1 MKRLLHLAALLLALA
16 GLGTGARADVH
27 PGRGTVSGQV
37 LEGGIP
43 LPAVQVYAYQ
53 LVDRTLRLATTGG
66 GGEFLFD
73 SLPAGLYKLVAF
85 KRGFSPAVVLLTRA
99 SRDAAQWVEL
109 QLSPAAEEGAAGPGE
124 DFWSVREEVPPDVLR
139 ELGTGAA
146 ETRIASLEPEPTRVG
161 FAASMSAETG
171 TSDLPDGGAAAMTG
185 GEVRLE
191 GHLKGLL
198 LRLDGDYR
206 QLAPGSLA
214 GGITEQGGETTSL
227 AVHLAHGDRGELDLR
242 SHVNRLSTLVDG
254 ELMPVDFL
262 QYGVRW
268 RGAMGAGGESA
279 ISAWYTEESGLHSKG
294 ALVPASIP
302 TSSRSLRFEGTYERA
317 ITRDAGL
324 RAGLRFRERSG
335 SYLGD
340 LLPDREARGSARQ
353 LEAFGGGD
361 LQLGDR
367 FALEYGIAGGLRG
380 EGVAVTPRAG
390 VGIDLGRSWR
400 GEALVSHRFE
410 VEDGGLWEQEF
421 VPLMVVEEDACEMVG
436 LSCYQLGVRRG
447 GEDNLVSVDFASR
460 DFDRTVRLYFS
471 RDFFDHFESLFLVPG
486 DRVPE
491 LRVTLSRQFGGFLVA
506 RWESIAALGG
516 GGTFLAGDQN
526 AYRNGVSYLVTS
538 LDTRFVG
545 AGTGVVLAF
554 HRLSQDLEP
563 MGAGPQ
569 AGISSLD
576 AERLQLTL
584 VQDLNVFFDLAIEW
598 AMRVN
603 MELARGTTA
612 HGDLHPGDGLRRRLT
627 TGLSVRF

>member
-1 MKRLLHLAALLLALA
+1 MLRIAALLLALA
-16 GLGTGARADVH
+16 GLGTGARADVN

-37 LEGGIP
+37 LEGGVP
-43 LPAVQVYAYQ
+43 LPSVQVYAYQ
-53 LVDRTLRLATTGG
+53 LVDRTLRLATTGN

-73 SLPAGLYKLVAF
+73 ALPAGLYKLVAF
-85 KRGFSPAVVLLTRA
+85 KRGFAPAVVLLTRA

-109 QLSPAAEEGAAGPGE
+109 QLGPAAEESAAGPGD
-124 DFWSVREEVPPDVLR
+124 DFWSLREEVPPDVLR
-139 ELGTGAA
+139 ELATGLSD
-146 ETRIASLEPEPTRVG
+146 TRLASLEPEPVRAG

-171 TSDLPDGGAAAMTG
+171 TSDLPDGYSAAMTG

-206 QLAPGSLA
+206 QLSPATLVSGAS
-214 GGITEQGGETTSL
+214 EQGGEATSL
-227 AVHLAHGDRGELDLR
+227 AVHLAHGEHSELDLR
-242 SHVNRLSTLVDG
+242 SHVNRLSTLVGG
-254 ELMPVDFL
+254 ELVPVDFQ

-268 RGAMGAGGESA
+268 RGAVGAAGESA
-279 ISAWYTEESGLHSKG
+279 ISAWYTEESGLHAKG

-302 TSSRSLRFEGTYERA
+302 TSSRSVRFEGTYERA
-317 ITRDAGL
+317 LTQDAGL
-324 RAGLRFRERSG
+324 RAGLRFRERTG
-335 SYLGD
+335 SYLDD
-340 LLPDREARGSARQ
+340 LLPGRESARQ
-353 LEAFGGGD
+353 FEAFGSGD
-361 LQLGDR
+361 LQLGER
-367 FALEYGIAGGLRG
+367 FDLEYGLAGGLRA

-390 VGIDLGRSWR
+390 VGIDFGRSWR
-400 GEALVSHRFE
+400 GEAAVSHRFE

-447 GEDNLVSVDFASR
+447 GSEGSLLSVDFTSR
-460 DFDRTVRLYFS
+460 EFDRTVRLYFS

-491 LRVTLSRQFGGFLVA
+491 MRVTLSRQFGGFLVA
-506 RWESIAALGG
+506 RWESIAAVGG

-554 HRLSQDLEP
+554 HRLSQELESL
-563 MGAGPQ
+563 GAGPDV
-569 AGISSLD
+569 GVSSLD
-576 AERLQLTL
+576 AERLQLTV
-584 VQDLNVFFDLAIEW
+584 VQDLNVFFDLATEW

-612 HGDLHPGDGLRRRLT
+612 HGDLHPGDGFRRRLT

>member
-1 MKRLLHLAALLLALA
+1 MKKLHVAAFFLAFAGLAA
-16 GLGTGARADVH
+16 GARADVN

-37 LEGGIP
+37 LEAGIP
-43 LPAVQVYAYQ
+43 LPSVQVYAYQ
-53 LVDRTLRLATTGG
+53 LVDRTLRLATTGN

-109 QLSPAAEEGAAGPGE
+109 QLAPAAEESAAGDGGD
-124 DFWSVREEVPPDVLR
+124 DFWSLREEVPPDVLR
-139 ELGTGAA
+139 ELGTGIS
-146 ETRIASLEPEPTRVG
+146 ETRIASLGPEPVRAG

-171 TSDLPDGGAAAMTG
+171 TSDMPDGGAAAMNG

-206 QLAPGSLA
+206 QLATGGFADGTA
-214 GGITEQGGETTSL
+214 GQGGETTSL
-227 AVHLAHGDRGELDLR
+227 AVHLAHGERGELDLR
-242 SHVNRLSTLVDG
+242 SHVNRLSTLVGG
-254 ELMPVDFL
+254 ELVPVDFQ

-268 RGAMGAGGESA
+268 SGAMGAGGETA
-279 ISAWYTEESGLHSKG
+279 ISAWYTEESGLHAKG

-302 TSSRSLRFEGTYERA
+302 TSSRSVRFEGTYERA
-317 ITRDAGL
+317 LTRDAGL

-335 SYLGD
+335 SYLDD
-340 LLPDREARGSARQ
+340 LLPDRVGRGSARQ
-353 LEAFGGGD
+353 FEAFGGGD
-361 LQLGDR
+361 IQLGDR
-367 FALEYGIAGGLRG
+367 FDLEYGLAGGLRG
-380 EGVAVTPRAG
+380 EGIAVTPRAG
-390 VGIDLGRSWR
+390 VGIDLGGSWR

-447 GEDNLVSVDFASR
+447 GEANMFSVDLTSR

-471 RDFFDHFESLFLVPG
+471 RDFFDQFESLFLVPG

-491 LRVTLSRQFGGFLVA
+491 MRVTLSRQFGGVLVA
-506 RWESIAALGG
+506 RWESIAAHGG

-554 HRLSQDLEP
+554 HRLSQELEP
-563 MGAGPQ
+563 MGAASQ

-576 AERLQLTL
+576 AERLQLTV
-584 VQDLNVFFDLAIEW
+584 VQDLNIFFDLATEW

-612 HGDLHPGDGLRRRLT
+612 HGDLHPGDGFRRRLT